1 MNSPKKQMS
10 MKHEKLRTPCPAD
23 ENILGKYET
32 GSGSPRT
39 ADRKMLQAFA
49 LQM

>member
-23 ENILGKYET
+23 ENILGKYER
-32 GSGSPRT
+32 GSPIT
-39 ADRKMLQAFA
+39 ADRKML
-49 LQM
+49 